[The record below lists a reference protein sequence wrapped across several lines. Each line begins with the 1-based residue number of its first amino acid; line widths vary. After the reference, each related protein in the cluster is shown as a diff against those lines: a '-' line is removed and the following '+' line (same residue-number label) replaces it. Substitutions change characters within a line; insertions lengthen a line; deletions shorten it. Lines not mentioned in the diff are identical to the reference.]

1 MAKPDDQKI
10 KTLILGRSEILYDA
24 AERLKTSPHVELVG
38 IITARPA
45 PESLK
50 IDSDFEQLA
59 RKLDIPFLKTQST
72 GTDFL
77 DFVRRAKPDVAVSV
91 NWVSVLDKNILD
103 LFSHGVINAHF
114 GDLPRFRGNA
124 ATNWALL
131 QGESEITLTI
141 HFMQPGEVDLGPV
154 LKKIP
159 FMLEN
164 HTTISDINTFA
175 RENVPRLF
183 EDVLLEVKNGTA
195 QVLPQDPVQGFRCY
209 PRVPEYGRI
218 DWNQS
223 ALHVDRL
230 VRSLVPPYSCA
241 YSYYRYQGNSQTLKK
256 LFITSSRV
264 VAALS
269 RDMGVPG
276 HVIKNDPTSGESWI
290 QCGQGVL
297 AIRHCFEE
305 GDEEFEPGRVW
316 KSIRFH
322 LGMDLEEE
330 IYRLV
335 MGR

>member
-1 MAKPDDQKI
+1 MAKPGADKI
-10 KTLILGRSEILYDA
+10 RTLVIGRNEILYETVVHLSA
-24 AERLKTSPHVELVG
+24 NLQVELVG
-38 IITARPA
+38 MITASSA
-45 PESLK
+45 PEYLK
-50 IDSDFEQLA
+50 TDADFEQLA
-59 RKLDIPFLKTQST
+59 KKLGLPFLRANST
-72 GTDFL
+72 GADFI
-77 DFVRRAKPDVAVSV
+77 DFVKGTKPDVAVSV
-91 NWVSVLDKNILD
+91 NWVSVLEKSVLD
-103 LFSHGVINAHF
+103 LFPQGVINAHF
-114 GDLPRFRGNA
+114 GDLPKYRGNA

-131 QGESEITLTI
+131 QGESEIALTL

-154 LKKIP
+154 IKKIP
-159 FMLEN
+159 YTLTE
-164 HTTISDINTFA
+164 HTTIRDINAFA

-183 EDVLLEVKNGTA
+183 EDVILEVKNGTA

-230 VRSLVPPYSCA
+230 VRSLVPPYSCG
-241 YSYYRYQGNSQTLKK
+241 YTYYRYQGDSQTLKK

-297 AIRHCFEE
+297 AIRRCFEE
-305 GDEEFEPGRVW
+305 GGEEFEPGRVW

-335 MGR
+335 TDR